1 LSETNHNTLTGYTH
15 MARVALNFG
24 VGGHFG
30 AVQWMDLQLS
40 PTTTITIFLTKHLQ
54 ARAAAAPRVLRAR
67 GVLPIG
73 MRKARAG
80 SKNRGRRRYSRHGGG
95 CLTESNIHH
104 PHHHHHTPTDHPI
117 QMTHGTF
124 PLDTAPVSVREGTV
138 VAGYTQVPSDEVYGG

>member
-1 LSETNHNTLTGYTH
+1 MACAVRALLEAVVVNWLDRASRAGSLQFKTGYTH

-40 PTTTITIFLTKHLQ
+40 PTTTITIFLTKRLQ
-54 ARAAAAPRVLRAR
+54 ARVVAAPRVLRAR

-80 SKNRGRRRYSRHGGG
+80 SKNRGRRHYSRHGGT
-95 CLTESNIHH
+95 CW
-104 PHHHHHTPTDHPI
+104 
-117 QMTHGTF
+117 
-124 PLDTAPVSVREGTV
+124 
-138 VAGYTQVPSDEVYGG
+138 